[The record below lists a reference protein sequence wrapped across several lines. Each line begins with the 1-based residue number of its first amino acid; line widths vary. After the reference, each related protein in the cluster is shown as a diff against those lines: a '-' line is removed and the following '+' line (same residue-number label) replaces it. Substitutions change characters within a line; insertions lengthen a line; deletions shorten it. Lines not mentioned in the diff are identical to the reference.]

1 MNDREFDA
9 LLESAAPELPPDDVA
24 RDVTPWRRA
33 IGNILGGSA
42 MCSITLNFF
51 CLNYLLP
58 TIGVILQLLGFR
70 PLRRENRWFR
80 ACWLLA
86 VLRAALFL
94 PCIVLNATIYSNAVY
109 ASSVGTALTYGMLAV
124 QMLLFFCFWQA
135 LRTMQKKAGTGGGAA
150 PAAALLVW
158 YAAVLALAYVQYNG
172 LLLGLAML
180 GCYILILRS
189 LFRLSREMEES
200 GYALTPAPV
209 RLSDEMLVRVIA
221 ALLAAGIACGYLFF
235 GSYRMDWQPKSGSLS
250 AEAVEIRAE
259 LLALGYPEDALNDLS
274 EDDLL
279 ACRGATL
286 VVVHE
291 ADKPMNGGREV
302 REDFG
307 SSTHISTV
315 YDVRELHFTDV
326 AVRLPGEAECWRVL
340 HHFRW
345 TEEVKFRGTEL
356 VCLWPAYYE
365 NDSWRPSDGAPT
377 GRVLYDDAEGNA
389 YAAPCASLT
398 VERYTVTNWLGW
410 TYHLEDISAEFS
422 LPSRGKNRRGY
433 VAYSTEE
440 TDGEATL
447 LISQSNYTHQES
459 RLQYP
464 VRTAKDYSGWGHGP
478 VFRRA
483 QSVLQFS
490 ILDDG
495 SIDLWNYEP

>member
-24 RDVTPWRRA
+24 WDVTPWRRA
-33 IGNILGGSA
+33 IGRILVGSA
-42 MCSITLNFF
+42 LCAITLNFF

-80 ACWLLA
+80 ACRLLA

-109 ASSVGTALTYGMLAV
+109 ASSVGTALTYATVAAQL
-124 QMLLFFCFWQA
+124 LLFFCFWRA
-135 LRTMQKKAGTGGGAA
+135 LRAAQQKAGTEVRAGS
-150 PAAALLVW
+150 AAALLIW
-158 YAAVLALAYVQYNG
+158 YAAVLALAYVRYSG
-172 LLLGLAML
+172 LPLALAML

-189 LFRLSREMEES
+189 LFRLSRAMEES

-209 RLSDEMLVRVIA
+209 RLSDEALVKVIA

-235 GSYRMDWQPKSGSLS
+235 GSYRMDWQPESGSLS
-250 AEAVEIRAE
+250 AETAEIRTQ

-286 VVVHE
+286 VAAHE

-302 REDFG
+302 REEIG

-326 AVRLPGEAECWRVL
+326 AVRLPGEAERWRVF

-356 VCLWPAYYE
+356 VRLWPAYYE
-365 NDSWRPSDGAPT
+365 NDSWRSDGGAPT
-377 GRVLYDDAEGNA
+377 GRVLYDDAEGCS
-389 YAAPCASLT
+389 YAAPCVSLT
-398 VERYTVTNWLGW
+398 VGRHTVTNWLGW
-410 TYHLEDISAEFS
+410 TYRLEDISAEFS

-433 VAYSTEE
+433 VAYSAEE
-440 TDGEATL
+440 VDGEATYL
-447 LISQSNYTHQES
+447 TSRSNYTHQES
-459 RLQYP
+459 LLQYP

-483 QSVLQFS
+483 QSALEFS
-490 ILDDG
+490 IRDDG
-495 SIDLWNYEP
+495 SIVPWDNEP

>member
-42 MCSITLNFF
+42 LCSITLNFF

-109 ASSVGTALTYGMLAV
+109 ASSVGTALTYGTVAAQL
-124 QMLLFFCFWQA
+124 LLFFCFWRA
-135 LRTMQKKAGTGGGAA
+135 LRAVRQKAGTEVRVGS
-150 PAAALLVW
+150 AAALLIW
-158 YAAVLALAYVQYNG
+158 YAAVLALAYVQYSG

-209 RLSDEMLVRVIA
+209 RLSDEMLVRAIA
-221 ALLAAGIACGYLFF
+221 ALLAVGIACGYLFF
-235 GSYRMDWQPKSGSLS
+235 GSYRMDWQPKSDSLS
-250 AEAVEIRAE
+250 AEAVEIRAQ
-259 LLALGYPEDALNDLS
+259 LLALGYPKDALNDLS
-274 EDDLL
+274 EGDLL

-315 YDVRELHFTDV
+315 YDVRELHVTGV
-326 AVRLPGEAECWRVL
+326 GVEVPGEHSTWVL
-340 HHFRW
+340 FHHFRW
-345 TEEVKFRGTEL
+345 QADPACRGTEAL
-356 VCLWPAYYE
+356 QLWLAGREDRGGWDMAGPI
-365 NDSWRPSDGAPT
+365 T
-377 GRVLYDDAEGNA
+377 GRLLYDRDGQTFTAPYAYVGCPSEARSYEA
-389 YAAPCASLT
+389 YAA
-398 VERYTVTNWLGW
+398 
-410 TYHLEDISAEFS
+410 FS
-422 LPSRGKNRRGY
+422 LPQEGEDCRGY
-433 VAYSTEE
+433 LCYPVTAREGVS
-440 TDGEATL
+440 GFSSIL
-447 LISQSNYTHQES
+447 HYTHQTS
-459 RLQYP
+459 WRQYP
-464 VRTAKDYSGWGHGP
+464 ARTAMAERMRNSWLGSEAFHTQGASLQAYLGLDG
-478 VFRRA
+478 
-483 QSVLQFS
+483 VLH
-490 ILDDG
+490 LD
-495 SIDLWNYEP
+495 